1 MDRAQKAEAVSH
13 LNGVFNTAGVVVVT
27 HYSGLSVSELSSL
40 RGDLREVGGT
50 FRVIKNRLAR
60 FALEGTPVDS
70 IKELFSGPT
79 AIAFSDDPVAAP
91 KAIAKFA
98 KANDKLVILGGVMGA
113 TALDVAG
120 VKVLAE
126 LPSLD
131 EIRGKIAGLINA
143 PATKIARVLQAPG
156 GQIARVLSAY
166 AAQGEAA

>member
-60 FALEGTPVDS
+60 FALAGTPVDL
-70 IKELFSGPT
+70 IGELFSGPT

-98 KANDKLVILGGVMGA
+98 KANDKLVILGGVMG
-113 TALDVAG
+113 TNVLDVAG

-131 EIRGKIAGLINA
+131 EIRGKIVGLVHA
-143 PATKIARVLQAPG
+143 PATQIARVLQAPG